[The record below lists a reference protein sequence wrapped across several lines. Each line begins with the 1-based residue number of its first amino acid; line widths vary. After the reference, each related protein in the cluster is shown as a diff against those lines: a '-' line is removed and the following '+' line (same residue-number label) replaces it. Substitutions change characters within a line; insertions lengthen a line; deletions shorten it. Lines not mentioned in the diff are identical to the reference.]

1 MFGREQGGIGCF
13 MCHGLGH
20 INERAKVVEDTSP
33 FLREIQS
40 LPSIREYNGA
50 DQLACLVL
58 SSNSIKPAGCAD
70 LVWLIQSHFQSLRTL
85 SLSQCELG
93 CAGAKSIA
101 KLLALKNIP
110 ILELDVS
117 NNGLGDEGTAVVCDA
132 AADSETLAVLNISK
146 NGIGRGGIAGLSR
159 LLSNSAT
166 LRSLDVSWN
175 NIRGDAAH
183 ILCNGISQSM
193 TLINLNLAWNGLG
206 EANGCNALH
215 DALKW
220 SNVLK
225 TIDLSENRVA
235 YTGACILAKVPSRAF
250 KFVLVYLAQLKNQAL
265 GAYHLV
271 GGAL

>member
-20 INERAKVVEDTSP
+20 INERAKVVEDASP

-40 LPSIREYNGA
+40 LPSIREFNGA

-58 SSNSIKPAGCAD
+58 SSNSIKPAGCTD
-70 LVWLIQSHFQSLRTL
+70 LIWLIQSHFQSLRTL

-101 KLLALKNIP
+101 KLLTLKNIP

-132 AADSETLAVLNISK
+132 AADSETLAVLNMSK
-146 NGIGRGGIAGLSR
+146 NGIGRGGTAGLSR
-159 LLSNSAT
+159 LLSNSGS

-183 ILCNGISQSM
+183 LLCDGISQSM

-206 EANGCNALH
+206 EASGCNALH

-220 SNVLK
+220 SNMLK
-225 TIDLSENRVA
+225 IIDLSENRVA
-235 YTGACILAKVPSRAF
+235 YTGACILAKVPPRPSESF
-250 KFVLVYLAQLKNQAL
+250 SVHLARLKKE
-265 GAYHLV
+265 
-271 GGAL
+271 